1 VVLGDIYL
9 GPIGGMVA
17 LPVPQAGVQRS
28 LERHGGVHVSR
39 SGTRT
44 VDSFGMKRSWSLAF
58 DWRFQSE
65 LEAIRL
71 MHYGAIEGPYRLI
84 DPMVHNRLSS
94 EVSSTGSVRYDGVT
108 IPHVVAGSAD
118 VVADWPAGISVM
130 RCSSSIEWTPPDDG
144 GAIASS
150 AVTAGVPL
158 ILGDTVTFSA
168 YVKCPTGRQA
178 QARIETFNAAGTAET
193 TVLGTTSNSSTWQR
207 VSAVLTPSTNDAV
220 AVVSLVSPAD
230 TGVVR
235 TAAWQV
241 EASAVST
248 PWMVGGGCPE
258 VVIDQMTEVS
268 PYFPMTDA
276 GLTLLEV

>member
-1 VVLGDIYL
+1 MLGDIYL
-9 GPIGGMVA
+9 GPIGGLVA

-28 LERHGGVHVSR
+28 PERIGGVHTSR
-39 SGTRT
+39 NGTRT

-71 MHYGAIEGPYRLI
+71 MHYGAIEGPFRLI
-84 DPMVHNRLSS
+84 DPMVHNRLSP
-94 EVSSTGSVRYDGVT
+94 EVSATGSVRHDGAA
-108 IPHVVAGSAD
+108 IAHVVDGSAE

-144 GAIASS
+144 GAMASS
-150 AVTAGVPL
+150 AVAAGVPL
-158 ILGDTVTFSA
+158 LLGDTVTFSA
-168 YVKCPTGRQA
+168 YVVCPTGRQVQA
-178 QARIETFNAAGTAET
+178 QIDTFNTAGAAVT
-193 TVLGTTSNSSTWQR
+193 TVLGTTANSTSWQR
-207 VSAVLTPSTNDAV
+207 VSAVLTPGTSDAV
-220 AVVSLVSPAD
+220 CVVSLVSPAG

-258 VVIDQMTEVS
+258 VVIDQLTEVS